1 MPRFLSMKTLVLPL
15 VCAGVLA
22 AVALYAADK
31 AKPERKY
38 QSTIMNKED
47 LKKKL
52 TPLQYSVTV
61 ESGTE
66 RPFAN
71 EYWNNHAAG
80 IYVDVITG
88 EPLFAST
95 TKFDSGT
102 GWPSFFAPLDKEA
115 VKEVKD
121 VAHGM
126 ERVEVRSKS
135 SDAHL
140 GHVFPDGP
148 KPTGQRYCMNSAAM
162 KFIPV
167 AKLKEAGLEKYL
179 PLFEKA
185 EPAKAVKK

>member
-1 MPRFLSMKTLVLPL
+1 MPRFHPMKSLILPL
-15 VCAGVLA
+15 VCAGALA
-22 AVALYAADK
+22 AVALNAADK
-31 AKPERKY
+31 AKPEPKKE
-38 QSTIMNKED
+38 STVMNKEE
-47 LKKKL
+47 LRKKL
-52 TPLQYSVTV
+52 TPLQFSVTC
-61 ESGTE
+61 ENGTE

-71 EYWNNHAAG
+71 EYWNNHEAG

-95 TKFDSGT
+95 TKFESGT
-102 GWPSFFAPLDKEA
+102 GWPSFFAPIDKDS
-115 VKEVKD
+115 VKEVND
-121 VAHGM
+121 TAHGM
-126 ERVEVRSKS
+126 VRVEVRSKS

-148 KPTGQRYCMNSAAM
+148 KPTGQRYCMNSAAL

-185 EPAKAVKK
+185 DSAKGAQK